1 MKEKGFILL
10 CDKSRYME
18 YNAFVL
24 VNCSLGSEAKVIQE
38 IRDLNYVDKV
48 YRVYGVYDII
58 VTITANDREDL
69 QRKIILLRRL
79 DEIKSTLTLLELT
92 K

>member
-1 MKEKGFILL
+1 
-10 CDKSRYME
+10 ME

-24 VNCSLGSEAKVIQE
+24 VNCSLGSEAKVMQE
-38 IRDLNYVDKV
+38 IRDLSYVDKV

>member
-1 MKEKGFILL
+1 
-10 CDKSRYME
+10 ME

-38 IRDLNYVDKV
+38 IKDLSYVDKV

>member
-1 MKEKGFILL
+1 
-10 CDKSRYME
+10 ME

-24 VNCSLGSEAKVIQE
+24 VNCSLGSEAKVLQE
-38 IRDLNYVDKV
+38 IRDLSYVDKV

>member
-1 MKEKGFILL
+1 
-10 CDKSRYME
+10 ME

-38 IRDLNYVDKV
+38 IRGLSYVDKV

>member
-1 MKEKGFILL
+1 
-10 CDKSRYME
+10 
-18 YNAFVL
+18 L

-38 IRDLNYVDKV
+38 IRDLDYVDKV

-58 VTITANDREDL
+58 VTITASDREDL

>member
-10 CDKSRYME
+10 CDNARYME

-38 IRDLNYVDKV
+38 IRDLDYVDKV

>member
-1 MKEKGFILL
+1 
-10 CDKSRYME
+10 ME

-38 IRDLNYVDKV
+38 IRDLSYVDKV
-48 YRVYGVYDII
+48 YRVYGAYDII

>member
-1 MKEKGFILL
+1 MPTAYVLIN
-10 CDKSRYME
+10 CD
-18 YNAFVL
+18 
-24 VNCSLGSEAKVIQE
+24 LGSEEE
-38 IRDLNYVDKV
+38 ILRELKKLPEIIEVSG
-48 YRVYGVYDII
+48 VYGVYDII

-69 QRKIILLRRL
+69 QRKIMLLRRL